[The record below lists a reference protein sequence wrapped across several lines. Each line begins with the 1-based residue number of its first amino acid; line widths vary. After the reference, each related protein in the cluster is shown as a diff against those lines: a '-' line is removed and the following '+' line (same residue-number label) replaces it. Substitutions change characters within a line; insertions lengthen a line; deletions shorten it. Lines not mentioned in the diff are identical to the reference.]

1 MAQFD
6 ANVNLRVN
14 VQEANKQLNKVER
27 RLRQLERGTISR
39 NKRNQGL
46 ASNLITGSKAA
57 GANVGARIARQNLDA
72 QKKALRVADN
82 RVEKEIRLAAALQ
95 RQETILKALTR
106 AGGTNSKAAQD
117 RVDSAIKASKE
128 AKTNL
133 GIQQAVNTLLE
144 KELQIRREI
153 NRVANASNEAKSVG
167 SRRGKEIQGFGLP
180 AEQEKKLLKLN
191 AAYVTAAEKGQ
202 ADIAKAINRKVE
214 REVKG
219 IRKVKALE
227 ERNRQKK
234 IRDDKRAQDK
244 KDREAL
250 AGVRKLERA
259 EESAAR
265 KRKRDRANFRNNL
278 GAGIGFPLLF
288 GGGPGSVIGGAAGAA
303 GGFGLSILLSSVGTV
318 IDRLGAAALETARI
332 FNELTDSVDDLIPVA
347 RNLGGSAQARFL
359 VDQGLSAQVATILRE
374 EFAERTGRDLTKEAE
389 TAERFDNAVQG
400 IGNTLQALLTGPLNG
415 ISRILEGLVS
425 QPSTP
430 GRTNDV
436 KQAKI
441 QQQITTFESVASR
454 GPLTENQKKRLE
466 TLKSQLAVLKDQ
478 RTTIEDTTNAE
489 RRLNALVKER
499 LDLLK
504 DLDSRRVAIAQNELT
519 ARRDTLSV
527 DKGALE
533 VAEAR
538 AEVNRLQAEY
548 DKETA
553 FKSSQTTA
561 NLKLGVQLQE
571 AKTKLTI
578 AEANAAND
586 LLQTQRQI
594 TAEEAK
600 LFQATLNANNNKI
613 ATANQI
619 RVLEDGVTATFN
631 TRIEKLKLI
640 QQAERNILISKQA
653 QELVTVRE
661 GEIMDQ
667 LIKKQ
672 EAERKLMDNRQY
684 LQARQLIAQNAAAND
699 RQQALVDTRELVT
712 LEAQLNAE
720 RLKRATDPNYMMSF
734 AGAGLGF
741 FSDSS
746 KLEADQI
753 AERAAQLERFNVQV
767 ADLQKRL
774 TDAKANKADFA
785 VIDGL
790 EQRILDVKNLRENYA
805 QLQPEIDA
813 AALAQA
819 RFNDA
824 FAAVSP
830 AVNSLVNGLK
840 EVVAGTKTAEEAF
853 VDFLNTIA
861 DQLIQTAATMIAQY
875 IAIAIARSF
884 AGMSGGSS
892 GPDFSQFGTN
902 TTGVPT
908 NFIKPAPF
916 QYAEGGFVTG
926 PTSALVG
933 EAGETEYVIPSSKM
947 GEAMGRYSNGARG
960 ESVIPGKNGEGYA
973 GGGSSGG
980 TIVNYNGPTLSF
992 NSEDYVPASAVPGII
1007 DAAAK
1012 KGAKAGEQR
1021 TFTTLRN
1028 SRSQR
1033 SSIGI

>member
-72 QKKALRVADN
+72 QKKALRVADA

-106 AGGTNSKAAQD
+106 AGGTNSKEAQD
-117 RVDSAIKASKE
+117 RVDAAIKASKE

-153 NRVANASNEAKSVG
+153 NRVENASNEAKSVG
-167 SRRGKEIQGFGLP
+167 NRRGREIQGFGLP
-180 AEQEKKLLKLN
+180 AAQEKKLLKLN
-191 AAYVTAAEKGQ
+191 AEYVRAAEQGQ

-219 IRKVKALE
+219 IRKIKALE
-227 ERNRQKK
+227 DRNREKK
-234 IRDDKRAQDK
+234 KAEDKRAQDK

-250 AGVRKLERA
+250 RGVRKLEL
-259 EESAAR
+259 EEERAAR

-288 GGGPGSVIGGAAGAA
+288 GGGPGSVIGGAVGAA

-318 IDRLGAAALETARI
+318 IDRLGGAALKTARI
-332 FNELTDSVDDLIPVA
+332 FNELTDSVDDLILVT

-374 EFAERTGRDLTKEAE
+374 EFAERTGRDLKKEAE
-389 TAERFDNAVQG
+389 TAERFDNALQG
-400 IGNTLQALLTGPLNG
+400 IGNSLQALLTGPLNG
-415 ISRILEGLVS
+415 ISRVLEGLVS

-436 KQAKI
+436 KQGKI
-441 QQQITTFESVASR
+441 QQQITSLESLK

-466 TLKSQLAVLKDQ
+466 TLKSQLAVLKEQ
-478 RTTIEDTTNAE
+478 RATIDDTTNAE
-489 RRLNALVKER
+489 RKLNELVKER

-504 DLDSRRVAIAQNELT
+504 DLDARRVSIAQNELT
-519 ARRDTLSV
+519 ARRDTLAI

-571 AKTKLTI
+571 AKTKLKI

-600 LFQATLNANNNKI
+600 LFQSTLNANNQKI

-619 RVLEDGVTATFN
+619 RILEDGVTATFS

-640 QQAERNILISKQA
+640 QENERKILISKQA

-684 LQARQLIAQNAAAND
+684 LLARQVIAQNAAAKD
-699 RQQALVDTRELVT
+699 REQALIDTRELVT
-712 LEAQLNAE
+712 LEAQLSAE
-720 RLKRATDPNYMMSF
+720 RLKRATDPSYMMSF

-741 FSDSS
+741 FSESS

-767 ADLQKRL
+767 ANLQKRL

-785 VIDGL
+785 VINGL
-790 EQRILDVKNLRENYA
+790 QQRILDVQNLRDNYA

-830 AVNSLVNGLK
+830 AVNSLVGGLK

-861 DQLIQTAATMIAQY
+861 DQLIQTAATMIAEY
-875 IAIAIARSF
+875 IAIGIARAF
-884 AGMSGGSS
+884 AGIPSGSS
-892 GPDFSQFGTN
+892 GSGFGQFGTN

-908 NFIKPAPF
+908 NFIGSGLSGF
-916 QYAEGGFVTG
+916 AEGGFVTG
-926 PTSALVG
+926 PTPALVG
-933 EAGETEYVIPSSKM
+933 EGGEPEYIIPASKM
-947 GEAMGRYSNGARG
+947 EGAMARY
-960 ESVIPGKNGEGYA
+960 
-973 GGGSSGG
+973 SGG
-980 TIVNYNGPTLSF
+980 TRGDAVIDGPGSAEGGGGGVALADAPISITVEGGVTQFGGNDYIRKDQLPAIV
-992 NSEDYVPASAVPGII
+992 EQAS
-1007 DAAAK
+1007 
-1012 KGAKAGEQR
+1012 KAGEAR
-1021 TFTTLRN
+1021 TMRKLQMSPGAR
-1028 SRSQR
+1028 RK
-1033 SSIGI
+1033 IGMS

>member
-14 VQEANKQLNKVER
+14 VKNAE
-27 RLRQLERGTISR
+27 RQL
-39 NKRNQGL
+39 KKFQDQFK
-46 ASNLITGSKAA
+46 KAKKGELFFDSENRA
-57 GANVGARIARQNLDA
+57 AARTQRRTAEQILNAQKEALRIADA
-72 QKKALRVADN
+72 KVRKDLQ
-82 RVEKEIRLAAALQ
+82 LAAALQ
-95 RQETILKALTR
+95 RQETLQKAINR
-106 AGGTNSKAAQD
+106 AGGPNSQAAKGRID
-117 RVDSAIKASKE
+117 AAIAASKE
-128 AKTNL
+128 AKRNV
-133 GIQQAVNTLLE
+133 GIQQAVNNLLV

-167 SRRGKEIQGFGLP
+167 NRRGREIQGFGLP
-180 AEQEKKLLKLN
+180 AAQEKKLLKLN
-191 AAYVTAAEKGQ
+191 AEYVAAAEKGQ

-250 AGVRKLERA
+250 RGVRKLERA
-259 EESAAR
+259 EERAAN

-303 GGFGLSILLSSVGTV
+303 GGFGASILLSSIGTV
-318 IDRLGAAALETARI
+318 IDRLGGAALKTARI
-332 FNELTDSVDDLIPVA
+332 FNELTDSVDDLIPVT

-400 IGNTLQALLTGPLNG
+400 IGNTLQALLTGPLQG

-425 QPSTP
+425 QPRTP
-430 GRTNDV
+430 GRTNEIE
-436 KQAKI
+436 QAKL
-441 QQQITTFESVASR
+441 QQQITTFEAVASR

-466 TLKSQLAVLKDQ
+466 TLKSQLAVLKEQ

-489 RRLNALVKER
+489 RKLNALVKER

-504 DLDSRRVAIAQNELT
+504 DLDARRVSIAQNELT

-571 AKTKLTI
+571 AKTKLKI

-600 LFQATLNANNNKI
+600 LFRSTLNAEAQAASTI
-613 ATANQI
+613 NQI
-619 RVLEDGVTATFN
+619 KILEDGLTATYA
-631 TRIEKLKLI
+631 TRIKGLQGILEN
-640 QQAERNILISKQA
+640 ERKILVSKQE
-653 QELVTVRE
+653 QELVGVRE
-661 GEIMDQ
+661 VEVMDQ
-667 LIKKQ
+667 LLKKQ
-672 EAERKLMDNRQY
+672 EAERKLLDNRQY
-684 LQARQLIAQNAAAND
+684 LVVRQAAAQDAAARD
-699 RQQALVDTRELVT
+699 REQALIDTRELVT
-712 LEAQLNAE
+712 LEAQLSAE

-741 FSDSS
+741 FSESS
-746 KLEADQI
+746 KLGADQI

-790 EQRILDVKNLRENYA
+790 QQRILDVKNLRDNYA

-853 VDFLNTIA
+853 ADFLTTIA

-875 IAIAIARSF
+875 IAIGIAKAF
-884 AGMSGGSS
+884 AGIPSSPAAGAGAAAGKVGGNAGSLVNSIISG
-892 GPDFSQFGTN
+892 F
-902 TTGVPT
+902 
-908 NFIKPAPF
+908 
-916 QYAEGGFVTG
+916 AEGGFVTG
-926 PTSALVG
+926 PTPAVVG
-933 EAGETEYVIPSSKM
+933 EGGEPEYIIPASKMEGAMSRYSGGTRGEAVIDGPGSAEGGGGVALAEAPMSITIEGGVTQVGNDEFIRKDQLPSIISQAGKAGETRALRKLQMSPT
-947 GEAMGRYSNGARG
+947 ARRRVG
-960 ESVIPGKNGEGYA
+960 M
-973 GGGSSGG
+973 
-980 TIVNYNGPTLSF
+980 
-992 NSEDYVPASAVPGII
+992 
-1007 DAAAK
+1007 
-1012 KGAKAGEQR
+1012 
-1021 TFTTLRN
+1021 
-1028 SRSQR
+1028 
-1033 SSIGI
+1033 

>member
-1 MAQFD
+1 VAQFD

-14 VQEANKQLNKVER
+14 VKNAE
-27 RLRQLERGTISR
+27 RQLKKFQDQFKKAKKGELFFDSE
-39 NKRNQGL
+39 N
-46 ASNLITGSKAA
+46 KAA
-57 GANVGARIARQNLDA
+57 ARTQRRTAEQILNAQKEALRIADA
-72 QKKALRVADN
+72 KVRKDLQ
-82 RVEKEIRLAAALQ
+82 LAAALQ
-95 RQETILKALTR
+95 RQETLQKAINR
-106 AGGTNSKAAQD
+106 AGGPNSQAAKGRID
-117 RVDSAIKASKE
+117 AAIAASKE
-128 AKTNL
+128 AKRNV
-133 GIQQAVNTLLE
+133 GIQQAVNNLLV

-153 NRVANASNEAKSVG
+153 NRVANAANEARSVG
-167 SRRGKEIQGFGLP
+167 NRRGREIQGFGLP
-180 AEQEKKLLKLN
+180 AAQEKRLLKLN
-191 AAYVTAAEKGQ
+191 ADYVTAAEKGQ

-219 IRKVKALE
+219 IRKIKALE
-227 ERNRQKK
+227 DRNREKK
-234 IRDDKRAQDK
+234 KAEDKRAQNK

-250 AGVRKLERA
+250 RGVRKLERA
-259 EESAAR
+259 EERAAN

-303 GGFGLSILLSSVGTV
+303 GGFGASILLSSIGTV

-332 FNELTDSVDDLIPVA
+332 FNELTDSVDDLIPVT

-400 IGNTLQALLTGPLNG
+400 IGNTLQALLTGPLQG

-436 KQAKI
+436 QQAKL
-441 QQQITTFESVASR
+441 QQQITTLENFAAR

-466 TLKSQLAVLKDQ
+466 TLKSQLSVLKEQ
-478 RTTIEDTTNAE
+478 RATIDDTTSAE

-499 LDLLK
+499 LDLLE
-504 DLDSRRVAIAQNELT
+504 DLDAKRVSIAQNELT

-571 AKTKLTI
+571 SKTKLKI

-600 LFQATLNANNNKI
+600 LFQSTLNANNQKI

-619 RVLEDGVTATFN
+619 RVLEDGVTATFT
-631 TRIEKLKLI
+631 TRMEKLKLI
-640 QQAERNILISKQA
+640 QEKEREILISKQA

-684 LQARQLIAQNAAAND
+684 LLARQLIAQNAAAND
-699 RQQALVDTRELVT
+699 RKQALIDTRELVT
-712 LEAQLNAE
+712 LEAQLSAE
-720 RLKRATDPNYMMSF
+720 RLKRAKDPSYMMSF

-741 FSDSS
+741 FSESS

-767 ADLQKRL
+767 ANLQKRL
-774 TDAKANKADFA
+774 TDAKANQADFA

-830 AVNSLVNGLK
+830 AVNSLVGGLQ

-853 VDFLNTIA
+853 ADFLRTVA
-861 DQLIQTAATMIAQY
+861 DQLVQTAATMIAQY
-875 IAIAIARSF
+875 IAIGLAKAF
-884 AGMSGGSS
+884 AGLSGGSS
-892 GPDFSQFGTN
+892 SGFAANPTGTS
-902 TTGVPT
+902 T
-908 NFIKPAPF
+908 NFIGSGLSGFAGL
-916 QYAEGGFVTG
+916 AEGSYISS
-926 PTSALVG
+926 PTPALVG
-933 EAGETEYVIPSSKM
+933 EGGEPEYVIPQSKM
-947 GEAMGRYSNGARG
+947 DSAMSRWSAGQSGSQVLADGGEM
-960 ESVIPGKNGEGYA
+960 V
-973 GGGSSGG
+973 GGGGTALADQPPQINISGG
-980 TIVNYNGPTLSF
+980 VTQINNEEFLRMDQLPS
-992 NSEDYVPASAVPGII
+992 II
-1007 DAAAK
+1007 AQS
-1012 KGAKAGEQR
+1012 AKAGEAQ
-1021 TFTTLRN
+1021 TLRRLRM
-1028 SRSQR
+1028 SPGARRQT
-1033 SSIGI
+1033 GI

>member
-14 VQEANKQLNKVER
+14 VKNAE
-27 RLRQLERGTISR
+27 RQLKKFQDQFKKAKKGELFFDSE
-39 NKRNQGL
+39 N
-46 ASNLITGSKAA
+46 KAA
-57 GANVGARIARQNLDA
+57 ARTQRRTAEQILNAQKEALRIADA
-72 QKKALRVADN
+72 KVRKDLQ
-82 RVEKEIRLAAALQ
+82 LAAALQ
-95 RQETILKALTR
+95 RQETLQKAINR
-106 AGGTNSKAAQD
+106 AGGPNSQAAKGRID
-117 RVDSAIKASKE
+117 AAIAASKE
-128 AKTNL
+128 AKRNV
-133 GIQQAVNTLLE
+133 GIQQAVNNLLV

-153 NRVANASNEAKSVG
+153 NRVANAANEARSVG
-167 SRRGKEIQGFGLP
+167 NRRGREIQGFGLP
-180 AEQEKKLLKLN
+180 AAQEKRLLKLN
-191 AAYVTAAEKGQ
+191 ADYVTAAEKGQ

-219 IRKVKALE
+219 IRKIKALE
-227 ERNRQKK
+227 DRNREKK
-234 IRDDKRAQDK
+234 KAEDKRAQNK

-250 AGVRKLERA
+250 RGVRKLERA
-259 EESAAR
+259 EERAAN

-303 GGFGLSILLSSVGTV
+303 GGFGASILLSSIGTV

-332 FNELTDSVDDLIPVA
+332 FNELTDSVDDLIPVT

-400 IGNTLQALLTGPLNG
+400 IGNTLQALLTGPLQG

-436 KQAKI
+436 QQAKL
-441 QQQITTFESVASR
+441 QQQITTLENFAAR

-466 TLKSQLAVLKDQ
+466 TLKSQLSVLKEQ
-478 RTTIEDTTNAE
+478 RATIDDTTSAE

-499 LDLLK
+499 LDLLE
-504 DLDSRRVAIAQNELT
+504 DLDAKRVSIAQNELT

-571 AKTKLTI
+571 SKTKLKI

-600 LFQATLNANNNKI
+600 LFQSTLNANNQKI

-619 RVLEDGVTATFN
+619 RVLEDGVTATFT
-631 TRIEKLKLI
+631 TRMEKLKLI
-640 QQAERNILISKQA
+640 QEKEREILISKQA

-684 LQARQLIAQNAAAND
+684 LLARQLIAQNAAAND
-699 RQQALVDTRELVT
+699 RKQALIDTRELVT
-712 LEAQLNAE
+712 LEAQLSAE
-720 RLKRATDPNYMMSF
+720 RLKRAKDPSYMMSF

-741 FSDSS
+741 FSESS

-767 ADLQKRL
+767 ANLQKRL
-774 TDAKANKADFA
+774 TDAKANQADFA

-830 AVNSLVNGLK
+830 AVNSLVGGLQ

-853 VDFLNTIA
+853 ADFLRTVA
-861 DQLIQTAATMIAQY
+861 DQLVQTAATMIAQY
-875 IAIAIARSF
+875 IAIGLAKAF
-884 AGMSGGSS
+884 AGLSGGSS
-892 GPDFSQFGTN
+892 SGFAANPTGTS
-902 TTGVPT
+902 T
-908 NFIKPAPF
+908 NFIGSGLSGFAGL
-916 QYAEGGFVTG
+916 AEGSYISS
-926 PTSALVG
+926 PTPALVG
-933 EAGETEYVIPSSKM
+933 EGGEPEYVIPQSKM
-947 GEAMGRYSNGARG
+947 DSAMSRWSAGQSGSQVLADGGEM
-960 ESVIPGKNGEGYA
+960 V
-973 GGGSSGG
+973 GGGGTALADQPPQINISGG
-980 TIVNYNGPTLSF
+980 VTQINNEEFLRMDQLPS
-992 NSEDYVPASAVPGII
+992 II
-1007 DAAAK
+1007 AQS
-1012 KGAKAGEQR
+1012 AKAGEAQ
-1021 TFTTLRN
+1021 TLRRLRM
-1028 SRSQR
+1028 SPGARRQT
-1033 SSIGI
+1033 GI

>member
-14 VQEANKQLNKVER
+14 VKNAE
-27 RLRQLERGTISR
+27 RQLKKFQDQFKKAKKGELFFDSE
-39 NKRNQGL
+39 N
-46 ASNLITGSKAA
+46 KAA
-57 GANVGARIARQNLDA
+57 ARTQRRTAEQILNAQKEALRIADA
-72 QKKALRVADN
+72 KVRKDLQ
-82 RVEKEIRLAAALQ
+82 LAAALQ
-95 RQETILKALTR
+95 RQETLQKAINR
-106 AGGTNSKAAQD
+106 AGGPNSQAAKGRID
-117 RVDSAIKASKE
+117 AAIAASKE
-128 AKTNL
+128 AKRNV
-133 GIQQAVNTLLE
+133 GIQQAVNNLLV

-153 NRVANASNEAKSVG
+153 NRVANAANEARSVG
-167 SRRGKEIQGFGLP
+167 NRRGREIQGFGLP
-180 AEQEKKLLKLN
+180 AAQEKRLLKLN
-191 AAYVTAAEKGQ
+191 ADYVTAAEKGQ

-219 IRKVKALE
+219 IRKIKALE
-227 ERNRQKK
+227 DRNREKK
-234 IRDDKRAQDK
+234 KAEDKRAQDK

-250 AGVRKLERA
+250 RGVRKLERA
-259 EESAAR
+259 EERAAN

-303 GGFGLSILLSSVGTV
+303 GGFGASILLSSIGTV

-332 FNELTDSVDDLIPVA
+332 FNELTDSVDDLIPVT

-400 IGNTLQALLTGPLNG
+400 IGNTLQALLTGPLQG

-436 KQAKI
+436 QQAKL
-441 QQQITTFESVASR
+441 QQQITTLENFAAR

-466 TLKSQLAVLKDQ
+466 TLKSQLSVLKEQ
-478 RTTIEDTTNAE
+478 RATIDDTTSAE

-499 LDLLK
+499 LDLLE
-504 DLDSRRVAIAQNELT
+504 DLDAKRVSIAQNELT

-571 AKTKLTI
+571 SKTKLKI

-600 LFQATLNANNNKI
+600 LFQSTLNANNQKI

-619 RVLEDGVTATFN
+619 RVLEDGVTATFT
-631 TRIEKLKLI
+631 TRMEKLKLI
-640 QQAERNILISKQA
+640 QEKEREILISKQA

-684 LQARQLIAQNAAAND
+684 LLARQLIAQNAAAND
-699 RQQALVDTRELVT
+699 RKQALIDTRELVT
-712 LEAQLNAE
+712 LEAQLSAE
-720 RLKRATDPNYMMSF
+720 RLKRAKDPSYMMSF

-741 FSDSS
+741 FSESS

-767 ADLQKRL
+767 ANLQKRL
-774 TDAKANKADFA
+774 TDAKANQADFA

-830 AVNSLVNGLK
+830 AVNSLVGGLQ

-853 VDFLNTIA
+853 ADFLRTVA
-861 DQLIQTAATMIAQY
+861 DQLVQTAATMIAQY
-875 IAIAIARSF
+875 IAIGLAKAF
-884 AGMSGGSS
+884 AGLSGGSS
-892 GPDFSQFGTN
+892 SGFAANPTGTS
-902 TTGVPT
+902 T
-908 NFIKPAPF
+908 NFIGSGLSGFAGL
-916 QYAEGGFVTG
+916 AEGSYISS
-926 PTSALVG
+926 PTPALVG
-933 EAGETEYVIPSSKM
+933 EGGEPEYVIPQSKM
-947 GEAMGRYSNGARG
+947 DSAMSRWSAGQSGSQVLADGGEM
-960 ESVIPGKNGEGYA
+960 V
-973 GGGSSGG
+973 GGGGTALADQPPQINISGG
-980 TIVNYNGPTLSF
+980 VTQINNEEFLRMDQLPS
-992 NSEDYVPASAVPGII
+992 II
-1007 DAAAK
+1007 AQS
-1012 KGAKAGEQR
+1012 AKAGEAQ
-1021 TFTTLRN
+1021 TLRRLRM
-1028 SRSQR
+1028 SPGARRQT
-1033 SSIGI
+1033 GI